1 MIALVM
7 RAAALCSPDVSAEVW
22 ALKGMQGAYS
32 YVKDK
37 SKHVGPNMS

>member
-1 MIALVM
+1 M
-7 RAAALCSPDVSAEVW
+7 RAAAKCLPSVPAEVW

-32 YVKDK
+32 YVKEK